1 MNCAVLLMATIDLKR
16 KDAIDPGSGMS
27 PNGMVPYHIF
37 CLLILSASVHLS
49 VQRCAGVSVWA
60 SECAWSG
67 LKAGIHSE
75 RKGVTYLILLLT
87 FPSPGVFRCLNC
99 Q

>member
-16 KDAIDPGSGMS
+16 KDAIDPGSGVS
-27 PNGMVPYHIF
+27 PNGRFPYHIF
-37 CLLILSASVHLS
+37 CLLILSANVHFS
-49 VQRCAGVSVWA
+49 VQRCAGGSAWV

-67 LKAGIHSE
+67 LEAGIHTE
-75 RKGVTYLILLLT
+75 RKGVTHLILRLT
-87 FPSPGVFRCLNC
+87 FPSPGVFRCFNC